1 MSQDVVAVGNNSALA
16 CSTCNAKVGELRRG
30 RCWTCYTR
38 WAEQRPV
45 GLGACCAVCDERRRD
60 NLRLMEVQGR
70 TLPLCHLC
78 AARVG
83 KLDLVPH
90 SIEGLR
96 AALRRDRRQLER
108 REDGD
113 DEVVGTD
120 RRAVQRRMSLAS
132 SAGIGGLDEDASV
145 WVLGEVDLELDVED
159 NDIVEATVVA
169 ELAKLSLQGSTNL
182 SPPPTPVSAE
192 AS

>member
-1 MSQDVVAVGNNSALA
+1 MSQQVGNNNALA
-16 CSTCNAKVGELRRG
+16 CSTCNATVSELRRG

-70 TLPLCHLC
+70 SLPLCHLC
-78 AARVG
+78 AARVS
-83 KLDLVPH
+83 KLDVVPH

-108 REDGD
+108 REDSRPAIVIS
-113 DEVVGTD
+113 E
-120 RRAVQRRMSLAS
+120 RRAVQRRAPSFATGS
-132 SAGIGGLDEDASV
+132 GIGLLDEDASL
-145 WVLGEVDLELDVED
+145 WALGEIDLELDVQD
-159 NDIVEATVVA
+159 DDIVDATVVA
-169 ELAKLSLQGSTNL
+169 EMPQQ
-182 SPPPTPVSAE
+182 PPAIPAQLIEAAEPLSAE

>member
-1 MSQDVVAVGNNSALA
+1 MSQQDVVGSEAQA
-16 CSTCNAKVGELRRG
+16 CSTCNAKVSELRRG

-60 NLRLMEVQGR
+60 NLRLLEVQGR
-70 TLPLCHLC
+70 SLPLCHLC
-78 AARVG
+78 AARVT

-96 AALRRDRRQLER
+96 AALRRDRRATER
-108 REDGD
+108 R
-113 DEVVGTD
+113 DENHASEVAHE
-120 RRAVQRRMSLAS
+120 RRAAQRRSAS
-132 SAGIGGLDEDASV
+132 FAVGSGIGLLEEDAAL
-145 WVLGEVDLELDVED
+145 WELGEVDLILDVQD
-159 NDIVEATVVA
+159 DDIVDATVVA
-169 ELAKLSLQGSTNL
+169 ET
-182 SPPPTPVSAE
+182 PTRTVSAE